1 MIADGFL
8 IPPQTP
14 HDWLVSAITFLSYLF
29 VMIKKVNNPKQKNPS
44 IAEWIA
50 NLMLTLL
57 ICNIM
62 YEWFLIENR
71 TIEYMYL
78 PLSLSV
84 ILMPDIITYLLMD
97 NEGKAYVIETFKS
110 IVDSFLKKFG
120 YEKSEKINQ

>member
-1 MIADGFL
+1 MITDGFL
-8 IPPQTP
+8 NPPQTP
-14 HDWLVSAITFLSYLF
+14 HDWLVAAITFFSYLF

-44 IAEWIA
+44 PAEWIA

-71 TIEYMYL
+71 TIEHMYL

-84 ILMPDIITYLLMD
+84 ILMPDIITYLLMEK
-97 NEGKAYVIETFKS
+97 EGKAYVIETFKS

-120 YEKSEKINQ
+120 YEKSSKD

>member
-14 HDWLVSAITFLSYLF
+14 HDWLVASITFFSYLF

-44 IAEWIA
+44 ALEWIA

-78 PLSLSV
+78 PLALSV
-84 ILMPDIITYLLMD
+84 ILLPEIVTYLLMEK
-97 NEGKAYVIETFKS
+97 EGKEYVIETFKT

-120 YEKSEKINQ
+120 YEKSDKKD

>member
-8 IPPQTP
+8 NPPQTP
-14 HDWLVSAITFLSYLF
+14 HDWLVSAITFFSYLF

-97 NEGKAYVIETFKS
+97 KEGKAYVIETFKS

-120 YEKSEKINQ
+120 YEKSSKD

>member
-8 IPPQTP
+8 IPPQTH
-14 HDWLVSAITFLSYLF
+14 HDWLVASITFFSYLF

-78 PLSLSV
+78 PLALSV
-84 ILMPDIITYLLMD
+84 ILLPEIVTYLLMEK
-97 NEGKAYVIETFKS
+97 EGKEYVIETFKT
-110 IVDSFLKKFG
+110 IIDSFLKKFG
-120 YEKSEKINQ
+120 YEKSEKNN

>member
-1 MIADGFL
+1 MIADGF
-8 IPPQTP
+8 IIAPQTP
-14 HDWLVSAITFLSYLF
+14 HDWLVSAITFFSYLF

-62 YEWFLIENR
+62 YEWFLVENR

-84 ILMPDIITYLLMD
+84 ILMPEIVTYLLMEK
-97 NEGKAYVIETFKS
+97 EGKAYVIETFKA

-120 YEKSEKINQ
+120 YEKSEKNN